1 MTAIFKRE
9 FKSFFTSPV
18 GYVVLALVMGLSG
31 YFFSLYNVTVG
42 YVTLRG
48 VFENLFSFLL
58 LLVLPV

>member
-31 YFFSLYNVTVG
+31 YFFRCITSPWDT
-42 YVTLRG
+42 
-48 VFENLFSFLL
+48 
-58 LLVLPV
+58 